1 MQGNGEY
8 LLSLVG
14 KKDAQTVG
22 PKTVGISVPYSPEY
36 LGLDI
41 NYGLLNRLAE
51 RTGGK
56 VLRPDAVEEAGHML
70 FTTPGQNISVLQD
83 YWPWFVVLALCL
95 FVGEMAIRQ
104 VLLSTAWTTP
114 GQRRDTRPVPVS
126 EYAYSE

>member
-1 MQGNGEY
+1 MKGTSLMQGNGEY

-41 NYGLLNRLAE
+41 NYSLLNRLAE

-56 VLRPDAVEEAGHML
+56 VLRPDAVEDAGHML
-70 FTTPGQNISVLQD
+70 FTTPGQNISVAAGLLA
-83 YWPWFVVLALCL
+83 VVCRA
-95 FVGEMAIRQ
+95 G
-104 VLLSTAWTTP
+104 
-114 GQRRDTRPVPVS
+114 PVS
-126 EYAYSE
+126 FCG